1 MVVAHKSSSEEIGI
15 LRKIFQKFDK
25 KRDGSIGFED
35 FCSALAEFG
44 HSEQD
49 LKEMFEAVVS
59 EIQVAYWNLSRKSCF
74 THPLSLG
81 LGWFGKDSL
90 HRVFGCNH

>member
-35 FCSALAEFG
+35 FCSALSEFG

-59 EIQVAYWNLSRKSCF
+59 EIQV
-74 THPLSLG
+74 
-81 LGWFGKDSL
+81 
-90 HRVFGCNH
+90 V